1 MLITLGSA
9 SFVKP
14 FKVERRRG
22 VAHSRLKQ
30 PFNWQFLY
38 SGVQLAGEV
47 KSLLLIFI
55 NDNGCF
61 VTFSITYKAKLTCK
75 ANTHWIFVLNS
86 RARQLSGKEKKQLL
100 EKIEFFFFLSDSH
113 FPLYRWF
120 RGTDCRVLPKSRRAV
135 NPKPICVL
143 NTRLIKIL
151 QLSLS

>member
-38 SGVQLAGEV
+38 SGVQLAEEV

-55 NDNGCF
+55 KDNGCF

-75 ANTHWIFVLNS
+75 ANTHWISVLNS
-86 RARQLSGKEKKQLL
+86 RAWQLSGKEKKQLL
-100 EKIEFFFFLSDSH
+100 VKIEFFFLSDSH

-120 RGTDCRVLPKSRRAV
+120 RGMDCRVLPKSRRTV
-135 NPKPICVL
+135 NSKPICVL
-143 NTRLIKIL
+143 NTRLIKML

>member
-55 NDNGCF
+55 KDNGCF
-61 VTFSITYKAKLTCK
+61 VTFSITYKAKLTYK
-75 ANTHWIFVLNS
+75 ANTHWISALNS
-86 RARQLSGKEKKQLL
+86 RARQLSGKKKKQLL
-100 EKIEFFFFLSDSH
+100 VKIEFFFCVTLTSRF
-113 FPLYRWF
+113 
-120 RGTDCRVLPKSRRAV
+120 TDDLEERVVEYSTKSRRAV

-143 NTRLIKIL
+143 NTRLIKML
-151 QLSLS
+151 QL